1 MCGMTGWMSFAR
13 NLSNQHKIAQ
23 AMTDTLTSRGPD
35 AEGVWLDDHI
45 ALGHRRL
52 SVIDLEGG
60 AQPMTVSDASG
71 PRAVISY
78 TGEVYNYR
86 ELRDELMELGY
97 SFNTKSDTEV
107 VLTAYLAWGDSFA
120 ERLNGI
126 YAFAIWD
133 VKLQEL
139 LLVRDRM
146 GVKPLYYYP
155 LDDEILFASEPKAI
169 LAHPDVE
176 AVVDVEGLQEIFSI
190 VKTPGHAIFQGM
202 FELKPGTI
210 LRCGRTGTSEHR
222 YWSLE
227 AKEHTDDLP
236 NTIGNI
242 RDLMVDIVDHQVVAD
257 VPLGTLLSG
266 GLDSSAITVL
276 AANALKEKGAT
287 DPFLAFSIDFDGYEE
302 QFSSNVQW
310 EDPDTPFAVEV
321 AKQVNAE
328 HINVMLNNDD
338 IMDSKTRRATLKA
351 QDLPISTG
359 DMEYSLYLLCKS
371 VKDQVTV
378 ALSGEGSDELFGGYT
393 WFHDPEAVA
402 LDSFPWHHP
411 FEKAGGIGALQSLGL
426 WDSLNLGSYIESRYQ
441 EAVEEMPRLE
451 GESDA
456 ETRMR
461 QINYLN
467 LTRWENFLL
476 DRSDRISGAAGLEIR
491 VPFTDHR
498 LVEYVFNTP
507 WAMKSYDGREKS
519 LLREA
524 MRGLVPDSVLDRKKS
539 PYPSTQDQGYE
550 LALRERVKS
559 ILTPDSPV
567 LKLIPRSH
575 IQKML
580 DAPQGAYSVGGP
592 WSARAV
598 LERLVEFGTWVRE
611 YDVTVDLGDNAPLR
625 KAS

>member
-1 MCGMTGWMSFAR
+1 MTGWMSFTR
-13 NLSNQHKIAQ
+13 NLSDQRTIAQ
-23 AMTDTLTSRGPD
+23 AMTKTLINRGPD
-35 AEGVWLDDHI
+35 AEGVWLDEHI

-60 AQPMTVSDASG
+60 AQPMIVSDDNG

-86 ELRDELMELGY
+86 ELRDELIGLGY
-97 SFNTKSDTEV
+97 HFNTKSDTEV
-107 VLTAYLAWGDSFA
+107 VLQAYVAWGNDFA

-133 VKLQEL
+133 IKQEEL

-146 GVKPLYYYP
+146 GVKPLFYYP
-155 LDDEILFASEPKAI
+155 MDNDVLFGSEPKAI
-169 LAHPDVE
+169 LAHPDAE
-176 AVVDVEGLQEIFSI
+176 AVVDTEGLQEIFSI
-190 VKTPGHAIFQGM
+190 VKTPGHAIFKGM
-202 FELKPGTI
+202 YELKPGTL
-210 LRCGRTGTSEHR
+210 LRCGPEGHREHR
-222 YWSLE
+222 YWSLQ
-227 AKEHTDDLP
+227 AKEHTQNLP
-236 NTIGNI
+236 ETINHI
-242 RDLMVDIVDHQVVAD
+242 RALLTDIVDRQVVAD

-266 GLDSSAITVL
+266 GLDSSAVTAL
-276 AANALKEKGAT
+276 AAKVLQDKGSV

-302 QFSSNVQW
+302 RFSSNVQW
-310 EDPDTPFAVEV
+310 EDPDTPFAIEM
-321 AKQVNAE
+321 AKEVNAE

-338 IMDSKTRRATLKA
+338 IMDPKTRATTLKA

-371 VKDQVTV
+371 VKDKVTV

-411 FEKAGGIGALQSLGL
+411 FKKAGGIGALRSLGL
-426 WDSLNLGSYIESRYQ
+426 WDYLNLSRYVEDRYQ
-441 EAVEEMPRLE
+441 QALEEMPRLD
-451 GESDA
+451 GESEVDA
-456 ETRMR
+456 RMR
-461 QINYLN
+461 RINYLN

-507 WAMKSYDGREKS
+507 WSMKSFDGREKS

-524 MRGLVPDSVLDRKKS
+524 MRGLVPDSILDRKKS
-539 PYPSTQDQGYE
+539 PYPSTQDEGYE
-550 LALRERVKS
+550 IALRERAQS
-559 ILTPDSPV
+559 ILSPDSAV
-567 LKLIPRSH
+567 LRLIPESD
-575 IQKML
+575 IQSML
-580 DAPQGAYSVGGP
+580 DAPQGTYAVGGP

-598 LERLVEFGTWVRE
+598 LERLVEFESWVRE
-611 YDVTVDLGDNAPLR
+611 YDVTLDLDDKEPLR